1 MYKVLKMF
9 DDLMDCTTVKGGK
22 IPYRYEKGDMYPRPG
37 AKPSLARIAEL
48 SGSQNLRG
56 TPLIAPIEPPVAAVE
71 APVEAL
77 EDKVEE
83 VPTEKVKKP
92 RRRREADAKQD

>member
-9 DDLMDCTTVKGGK
+9 DDLMDCKTVKGGK
-22 IPYRYEKGDMYPRPG
+22 IPYRYEEGDLYPRPG
-37 AKPSLARIAEL
+37 AKTSPARIAEL
-48 SGSQNLRG
+48 AGSQNLRG

-71 APVEAL
+71 AHVEAF